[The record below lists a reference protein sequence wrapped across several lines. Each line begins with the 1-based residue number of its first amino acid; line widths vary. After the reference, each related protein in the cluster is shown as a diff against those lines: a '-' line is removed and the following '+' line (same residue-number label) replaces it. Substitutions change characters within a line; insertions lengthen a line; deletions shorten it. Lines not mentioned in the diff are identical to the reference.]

1 MGCTS
6 ARCAG
11 PCVLE
16 GGSAGAPGS
25 GPARHADPRLQR
37 VIRLFESLAP
47 ADLPLLGRTYHEQ
60 ARFKDPF
67 NQVQGLA
74 EVARTFSHMF
84 KALDHPRFVVIDAV
98 AAGDDAFLTW
108 DFSFRTRGAAG
119 RAMTIHGASH
129 LRFGADG
136 RVVVHRDYWDAAEE
150 LYEKLPL
157 VGALVRWLKRRL
169 AG

>member
-1 MGCTS
+1 MLV
-6 ARCAG
+6 
-11 PCVLE
+11 PP
-16 GGSAGAPGS
+16 AGAT
-25 GPARHADPRLQR
+25 PAPHADPRVQR
-37 VIRLFESLAP
+37 VVQFFERLGP
-47 ADLPLLGRTYHEQ
+47 ADLPSLGRIYHAQ
-60 ARFKDPF
+60 VRFKDPF

-74 EVARTFSHMF
+74 EVARIFGHMF
-84 KALDHPRFVVIDAV
+84 NTLDAPRFVVSNAV

-108 DFSFRTRGAAG
+108 DFTFRTRGARG

-136 RVVVHRDYWDAAEE
+136 RVAMHRDYWDAAEE

-157 VGALVRWLKRRL
+157 IGALMRWLKRRA